1 MQEAAGR
8 IVYETLQNYG
18 GTCIFGMEDPIH
30 EFHVVDRAATKIVT
44 FHHDRHGAIMAH
56 GYAQATARPG
66 VCAATFGPGASNL
79 STGRLEALKS
89 SVPLIATV
97 QDHALA
103 LRGRNASSEFDHEAA
118 LKPFMKAVLRINQP
132 AQAADMARQAFRL
145 ATAGRPGPVARA
157 VPDRRRHRSRGRRA
171 DHGVQQPDR
180 GRRMQVTRSMN

>member
-89 SVPLIATV
+89 SVPLIAW
-97 QDHALA
+97 QHREYMSALES
-103 LRGRNASSEFDHEAA
+103 LTWPKPRPCPSS
-118 LKPFMKAVLRINQP
+118 
-132 AQAADMARQAFRL
+132 
-145 ATAGRPGPVARA
+145 
-157 VPDRRRHRSRGRRA
+157 
-171 DHGVQQPDR
+171 
-180 GRRMQVTRSMN
+180 